1 LNACLALSSLI
12 LDASIARIESNASN
26 VKKVI
31 MLTVLNA
38 RSAQNCSVIRLSLV
52 ILEVL
57 LLVLTSGLSRTV
69 SALTASMLK
78 DVPLANVTQEV
89 AMNANLVFSSKR
101 VDVILVHQ
109 LSQAVLNA
117 IAEQIARNAL
127 VISWMFKMDCA
138 LARVL
143 ENS

>member
-1 LNACLALSSLI
+1 MNACLALSSLI
-12 LDASIARIESNASN
+12 LDASIARIELNASN

-57 LLVLTSGLSRTV
+57 LLVLMSGLSRTV

-89 AMNANLVFSSKR
+89 AMNANLDFSSKR
-101 VDVILVHQ
+101 VDAILVHQ

-127 VISWMFKMDCA
+127 VISWKFKMDCA